1 MLPNIGSTHIS
12 VCMLLTSAY
21 LAHFL
26 TVYMLSLFQTLE
38 ETGNQPTY
46 NIELANLSLNALVR
60 KVLFIP

>member
-1 MLPNIGSTHIS
+1 MLHSIGSTHIS

-26 TVYMLSLFQTLE
+26 YVSMLSLFQKLE
-38 ETGNQPTY
+38 KAGNQPTY
-46 NIELANLSLNALVR
+46 NIELANLSLNALVI